1 MKARDLHKGLD
12 KGGTFRPQLTSLVDI
27 MVILLFFLIQSF
39 SVEGNLVTPSTDLEL
54 PLSDA
59 SKSPQPYC
67 NLHITQTQVLVD
79 DEVIVTNQKIASSE
93 DFMIPELF
101 KMMKA
106 QAVKNKDSL
115 SKGKLIIQ
123 ADKEI
128 PFAIVKKV
136 MFTCSKAG
144 FDDFKVLVVQEE

>member
-1 MKARDLHKGLD
+1 MKASDLHKGLE

-54 PLSDA
+54 PISDA
-59 SKSPQPYC
+59 SKSPQPFC

-79 DEVIVTNQKIASSE
+79 DEVIVSNRKIETSD
-93 DFMIPELF
+93 DFLIPELF

-106 QAVKNKDSL
+106 QSVKNKDEL
-115 SKGKLIIQ
+115 SKGKLLIQ

-128 PFAIVKKV
+128 PFSIVKKV
-136 MFTCSKAG
+136 MYTCSKAG

>member
-1 MKARDLHKGLD
+1 MKAKDLHKGLEQ
-12 KGGTFRPQLTSLVDI
+12 KGTFRPQLTSLVDI

-59 SKSPQPYC
+59 SKSPQPFC
-67 NLHITQTQVLVD
+67 NLNITQTQVLVD

-93 DFMIPELF
+93 DFLIPELF

-106 QAVKNKDSL
+106 QAVKNKDPL
-115 SKGKLIIQ
+115 SKGKLLIQ

-136 MFTCSKAG
+136 MYTCSKAG

>member
-1 MKARDLHKGLD
+1 MQRCRLFKGWFVKCNNRSRSITMKARDLHKGLE

-59 SKSPQPYC
+59 SKGPQPFC

-93 DFMIPELF
+93 DFLIPELF

-115 SKGKLIIQ
+115 S
-123 ADKEI
+123 
-128 PFAIVKKV
+128 
-136 MFTCSKAG
+136 
-144 FDDFKVLVVQEE
+144 

>member
-93 DFMIPELF
+93 DFLIPELF

>member
-1 MKARDLHKGLD
+1 MKPGDLHRGLE

-59 SKSPQPYC
+59 SKSPQPHC

-93 DFMIPELF
+93 EFLIPELF

-106 QAVKNKDSL
+106 QAVKNNDSL
-115 SKGKLIIQ
+115 SKGKLLIQ

-128 PFAIVKKV
+128 PFSIVKKV